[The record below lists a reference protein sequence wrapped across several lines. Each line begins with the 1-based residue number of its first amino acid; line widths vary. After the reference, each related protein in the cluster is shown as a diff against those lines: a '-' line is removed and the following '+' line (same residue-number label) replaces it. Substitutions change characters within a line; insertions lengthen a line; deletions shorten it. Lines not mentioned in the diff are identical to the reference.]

1 VKSKESTVSHQK
13 NDRWSRREFLS
24 TVAVAGS
31 GALFGLQSNS
41 LGAEPPPETTRLRL
55 IRSAPICQAPQ
66 YASEELLRSE
76 GFSDVQE
83 VRVGADIG
91 ERIQALA
98 SGQGDIL
105 STYAGPLIESIDAGG
120 RIVTIAGLHVGCL
133 ELFGTDQI
141 RTIRDLK
148 GKTVALT
155 SSVAQFFLTSVMSYV
170 GLNPRKDIKWVIHS
184 SSDAAKLM
192 AEGKIDAYMAL
203 PPEPQELRAKK
214 IGHVLVNS
222 ATDRPWS
229 QYFCCMVAANRE
241 FIRKNPVAAKR
252 ALRAI
257 LKSTDV
263 CALEPERT
271 ARFLVDKGYTK
282 NYEYALGT
290 LKEIPYG
297 KWREYDPED
306 TLRFYA
312 LRMHEAGMIKS
323 NPQKIIAQ
331 GTEWRFL
338 RELKKELKA

>member
-1 VKSKESTVSHQK
+1 MRKRH
-13 NDRWSRREFLS
+13 NDQWSRRDFL
-24 TVAVAGS
+24 TTAALAGAGAVLGLRS
-31 GALFGLQSNS
+31 DALA
-41 LGAEPPPETTRLRL
+41 AEPPPETTKIRL

-83 VRVGADIG
+83 IRVGADIA
-91 ERIQALA
+91 ERIQALG

-105 STYAGPLIESIDAGG
+105 STYAGPLIENIDAGG
-120 RIVTIAGLHVGCL
+120 RIVIIAGLHVGCL

-141 RTIRDLK
+141 RSIRDLK

-155 SSVAQFFLTSVMSYV
+155 SSVAQFFLTSVVSYV
-170 GLNPRKDIKWVIHS
+170 GLNPRKDIKWVTYS

-257 LKSTDV
+257 LKAADM
-263 CALEPERT
+263 CAVEPERT

-312 LRMHEAGMIKS
+312 LRMHEAG
-323 NPQKIIAQ
+323 
-331 GTEWRFL
+331 
-338 RELKKELKA
+338 